1 MRIYAIDLFAH
12 SVDKSPTRT
21 VQVPAVSVDE
31 ALQKARKTMETH
43 ETAVRHNATQQAK
56 PVRALDIKV

>member
-1 MRIYAIDLFAH
+1 MKIYAIDLFARAA
-12 SVDKSPTRT
+12 DKSPTRT

-31 ALQKARKTMETH
+31 ALQKARKTMDTH
-43 ETAVRHNATQQAK
+43 ETALRHDATQQAK

>member
-1 MRIYAIDLFAH
+1 MRIYAIDLFAR

-21 VQVPAVSVDE
+21 VQVPAASVDE

-43 ETAVRHNATQQAK
+43 ETALRHNVAQQAR